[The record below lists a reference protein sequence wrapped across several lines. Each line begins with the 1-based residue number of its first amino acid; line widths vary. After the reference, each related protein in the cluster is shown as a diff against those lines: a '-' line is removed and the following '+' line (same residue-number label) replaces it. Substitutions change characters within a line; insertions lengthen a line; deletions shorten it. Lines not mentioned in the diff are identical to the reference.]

1 MIKTLVAG
9 KYGEWLAARYLKKG
23 GYVILRRCYR
33 NPLGEIDIIAMDGE
47 QLVFVEVK
55 TRTSGEFGEPCE
67 AIDYKKRRKIINAAR
82 LYLRRRGGNV
92 AVRFDL
98 IGVRLGATWHPVD
111 KVDKIEHIKDIFE
124 L

>member
-1 MIKTLVAG
+1 MIKTLFTG
-9 KYGEWLAARYLKKG
+9 KYGEWLAARHLKKG
-23 GYVILRRCYR
+23 GYIILERGYK

-55 TRTSGEFGEPCE
+55 TRTSDEFGEPCE
-67 AIDYKKRRKIINAAR
+67 AIDYKKKKKIINTAR
-82 LYLRRRGGNV
+82 LYLKQHGCTP

-98 IGVRLGATWHPVD
+98 IGISLFAKPRKL
-111 KVDKIEHIKDIFE
+111 EHIKDIFE

>member
-33 NPLGEIDIIAMDGE
+33 NPLGEIDIIAMDGG

-55 TRTSGEFGEPCE
+55 TRTSDEFGEPCE
-67 AIDYKKRRKIINAAR
+67 AIDYKKKRKIINAAR
-82 LYLRRRGGNV
+82 LYLKGCGGNV

-98 IGVRLGATWHPVD
+98 IGVRLGAMWRQ
-111 KVDKIEHIKDIFE
+111 VDKIEHMKDIFE